1 MRTGER
7 TFLHETRLCKKLR
20 GTEGA
25 ALLARIVDIGGI
37 AIASCWHAD
46 PLTAGIL
53 ARGAVGSCALGELW
67 EQAIEKAIRRTD
79 EDLVHGQTVEPALD
93 RHVFELVDSD
103 DVLEALPGIP
113 GLRVGEREH
122 RLSPLLF
129 LNPADPDAGVHGF
142 EGLGAV
148 GLTEMVVETTS
159 RVDAEAVRARIEKAC
174 GRYVRRIGP
183 TRIRDDDYFD
193 RLAAL
198 TGLVGP
204 EWSERAGWDAS
215 AVGDIKGTIMERW
228 RTQPHVLM
236 FRRTPAEARE
246 TVRGRCRLRW
256 LLDRLAALES
266 RGPAAG
272 RFDVEMYRVSL
283 GVDQGEAA
291 DGIS

>member
-129 LNPADPDAGVHGF
+129 LTPR
-142 EGLGAV
+142 
-148 GLTEMVVETTS
+148 T
-159 RVDAEAVRARIEKAC
+159 
-174 GRYVRRIGP
+174 
-183 TRIRDDDYFD
+183 
-193 RLAAL
+193 
-198 TGLVGP
+198 
-204 EWSERAGWDAS
+204 
-215 AVGDIKGTIMERW
+215 
-228 RTQPHVLM
+228 RTQAC
-236 FRRTPAEARE
+236 TA
-246 TVRGRCRLRW
+246 
-256 LLDRLAALES
+256 S
-266 RGPAAG
+266 RGWG
-272 RFDVEMYRVSL
+272 RS
-283 GVDQGEAA
+283 G
-291 DGIS
+291 